1 MDATD
6 QADRD
11 PDRPAEHG
19 PADHAGHRARLRR
32 RFLTAGAEALAD
44 YEMLE
49 LLLFLAK
56 PRGDVKPLAK
66 RLIRRFGSYAE
77 AISAPEDALRQVE
90 GMGEASV
97 AALKTAKAAA
107 VRLLGE
113 PLLNR
118 PVMMSWRQVID
129 YCRATLAHEPVEEL
143 RVMFLDTRNRLI
155 RDERQGRGTIDHT
168 PLYVREV
175 CRRALDL
182 GSSAI
187 IVVHNHPSGDPKP
200 SKADIRMTLQ
210 LRDAAAPLNITL
222 HDHIVVGRQGHY
234 SFRENQLL

>member
-1 MDATD
+1 MTTGEPRDDD
-6 QADRD
+6 QD
-11 PDRPAEHG
+11 G
-19 PADHAGHRARLRR
+19 ISDHAGHRARLRR

-44 YEMLE
+44 YELLE
-49 LLLFLAK
+49 LLLFTAK

-66 RLIRRFGSYAE
+66 RLIKRFGTFAE
-77 AISAPEDALRQVE
+77 VISAPEDSLNQID
-90 GMGEASV
+90 GMGTASV

-118 PVMMSWRQVID
+118 SVLAGWRQVIE
-129 YCRATLAHEPVEEL
+129 YCRVQIAHEAIEEL
-143 RVMFLDTRNRLI
+143 RILFLDTRNRLI

-182 GSSAI
+182 GASAI

-200 SKADIRMTLQ
+200 SKGDIEMTHH
-210 LRDAAAPLNITL
+210 LRDAALPLKIVL

-234 SFRENQLL
+234 SFKENQLI

>member
-1 MDATD
+1 M
-6 QADRD
+6 
-11 PDRPAEHG
+11 AETEDG
-19 PADHAGHRARLRR
+19 NDGGSDTAGHRTRLRR
-32 RFLTAGAEALAD
+32 RFLNSDPEALAD
-44 YEMLE
+44 YELLE

-77 AISAPEDALRQVE
+77 VISAPVDTLNEID

-97 AALKTAKAAA
+97 AALKTAKASA
-107 VRLLGE
+107 VRLLGA

-118 PVMMSWRQVID
+118 PVLTNWRQLLD
-129 YCRATLAHEPVEEL
+129 YCRAAMAHEPVEEL
-143 RVMFLDTRNRLI
+143 RVLYLDTRNRLI

-168 PLYVREV
+168 PLYTREV

-182 GSSAI
+182 GATAL
-187 IVVHNHPSGDPKP
+187 IVVHNHPSGDPTP
-200 SKADIRMTLQ
+200 SRADIQTTLH

-222 HDHIVVGRQGHY
+222 HDHVVVGRQGHF
-234 SFRENQLL
+234 SFRENRLL

>member
-1 MDATD
+1 V
-6 QADRD
+6 
-11 PDRPAEHG
+11 AEIEEG
-19 PADHAGHRARLRR
+19 YEGASQHAGHRARLRR

-49 LLLFLAK
+49 LLLFHAK

-66 RLIRRFGSYAE
+66 HLIKRFGSYSE
-77 AISAPEDALRQVE
+77 AISAPVEALRKID
-90 GMGEASV
+90 GMGEASI
-97 AALKTAKAAA
+97 AALKIAKASA

-118 PVMMSWRQVID
+118 PVLMGWRQVLD
-129 YCRATLAHEPVEEL
+129 YCRASMAHEPVEEL
-143 RVMFLDTRNRLI
+143 RILFLDTRNRMI
-155 RDERQGRGTIDHT
+155 HDERQGRGTIDHT

-175 CRRALDL
+175 CRRTLDL
-182 GSSAI
+182 GASAI

-200 SKADIRMTLQ
+200 SKADIQMTHQ
-210 LRDAAAPLNITL
+210 LRDAAAPLNIAL